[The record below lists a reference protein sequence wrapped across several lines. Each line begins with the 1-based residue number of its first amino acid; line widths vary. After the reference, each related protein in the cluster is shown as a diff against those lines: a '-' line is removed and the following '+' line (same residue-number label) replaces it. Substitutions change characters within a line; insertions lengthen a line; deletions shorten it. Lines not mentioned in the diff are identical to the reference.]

1 MKRTR
6 EMQQPPIGYSLKRRT
21 MSKERKS
28 ANCQPNTR
36 SNSVHHH
43 TMKNIKKSWI
53 KPMEEDSQPSE
64 QGRRYTAH

>member
-1 MKRTR
+1 
-6 EMQQPPIGYSLKRRT
+6 